1 MSWWIVKC
9 TTLMEEG
16 FSVSEEEEEEDCT
29 FQAEETYPPIEK
41 NIHVLGIF
49 NDFEVAYECAFEYAA
64 ARGFGEKDTE
74 KVSFY
79 GTYYKNKISFTIN
92 SEYNEDEN
100 IFVNDLIEIERIE
113 EKKNG

>member
-1 MSWWIVKC
+1 MSWWIVKH
-9 TTLMEEG
+9 TTFTEEG
-16 FSVSEEEEEEDCT
+16 FSISEDGEKDFSFQVEEEYSPIEED
-29 FQAEETYPPIEK
+29 
-41 NIHVLGIF
+41 IHVLGIF

-64 ARGFGEKDTE
+64 AKGFEEKDTE